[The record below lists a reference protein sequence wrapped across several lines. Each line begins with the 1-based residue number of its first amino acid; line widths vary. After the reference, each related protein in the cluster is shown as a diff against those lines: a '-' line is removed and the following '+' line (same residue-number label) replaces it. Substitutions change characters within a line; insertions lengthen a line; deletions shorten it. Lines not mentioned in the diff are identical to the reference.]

1 MSRRPAVEPI
11 ACDCCGKPLLPVFG
25 TFHRVER
32 EFGWASLP
40 YVLCGDCALQHRGNP
55 AEARVHEWIQR
66 RADRAGADWGR
77 SVGQLLQSAA
87 RVVAAR
93 ERMR

>member
-1 MSRRPAVEPI
+1 MSRRPVVEPI

-55 AEARVHEWIQR
+55 SEARVREWIMT
-66 RADRAGADWGR
+66 RAARAGAEWSH
-77 SVGQLLQSAA
+77 SVGQLLAGA
-87 RVVAAR
+87 HLR
-93 ERMR
+93 

>member
-1 MSRRPAVEPI
+1 MARPIEPI
-11 ACDCCGKPLLPVFG
+11 ACDCCGKALLPVFG

-40 YVLCGDCALQHRGNP
+40 YVLCGDCALQHRGRP
-55 AEARVHEWIQR
+55 TDARVLEWIQR

-87 RVVAAR
+87 RVVDAR

>member
-1 MSRRPAVEPI
+1 MSRRPVVEPI

-40 YVLCGDCALQHRGNP
+40 YVLCGDCALQYRGNP
-55 AEARVHEWIQR
+55 SEARVREWIMT
-66 RADRAGADWGR
+66 RAARAGAEWSR
-77 SVGQLLQSAA
+77 SVGQLLGEAI
-87 RVVAAR
+87 R
-93 ERMR
+93 

>member
-1 MSRRPAVEPI
+1 M
-11 ACDCCGKPLLPVFG
+11 FG

-55 AEARVHEWIQR
+55 SEARVRGWIMT
-66 RADRAGADWGR
+66 RAARAGAEWSR
-77 SVGQLLQSAA
+77 SVGQLLGEAI
-87 RVVAAR
+87 R
-93 ERMR
+93 

>member
-11 ACDCCGKPLLPVFG
+11 ACDCCGKSLLPVFG

-55 AEARVHEWIQR
+55 SEARVREWIMT
-66 RADRAGADWGR
+66 RAARAGVEWSR
-77 SVGQLLQSAA
+77 SVGQLLTGADL
-87 RVVAAR
+87 R
-93 ERMR
+93 

>member
-1 MSRRPAVEPI
+1 M
-11 ACDCCGKPLLPVFG
+11 FG

-55 AEARVHEWIQR
+55 SEARVREWIMT
-66 RADRAGADWGR
+66 RAARTGAEWSR
-77 SVGQLLQSAA
+77 SVGQLLAGHT
-87 RVVAAR
+87 
-93 ERMR
+93 